1 MTAYLMMIRHHI
13 LSARLATAFHRN
25 LAACS
30 RDRIGDETE
39 WICRPAYR
47 DARGGRDIKKDACLA
62 ARTQRFP
69 GTMTDFSIDLV

>member
-47 DARGGRDIKKDACLA
+47 DARGGRDIKKDTRAWP
-62 ARTQRFP
+62 RERNVFQGP
-69 GTMTDFSIDLV
+69 